1 MAQEEG
7 RSVPLS
13 SEAQAGEAEAASK
26 VRGLGTYLRWV
37 VTAVAVGMT
46 LFQLYTALFGAYVA
60 NTQRAAHITFVLVL
74 VFLLYKPLAK
84 RDQGSVPFYDWVLLG
99 LAVASYGYFTLYG
112 QEISTRFAFAEPL
125 SDFELLVG
133 SVALVILLEATRRVV
148 GNALFAIAFSML
160 AYTMLGGGLPGALGH
175 QQYALDQ
182 VVEQLFFTTSGVFGV
197 PLGVSATFIF
207 LFILFGKILEGT
219 GGGKFFMDL
228 ALATMGRYRGGPA
241 KAAIAGSSLMGTIS
255 GSAVANVATTGTFT
269 IPMMRRTGYDRTF
282 SGAVESVA
290 SSGGQIMPPIMGA
303 AAFII
308 ASFLGVPY
316 GQVALAALIPAVVY
330 FACLFFQV
338 DFRAARMGLR
348 GLGEEV
354 PSAIGTLKTGFLYL
368 VPLVV
373 IVYTLVEG
381 FSIMRVGLL
390 AIATTVLVGAIASLR
405 SLAPG
410 NLLRISEAAARGVIE
425 VAVACAV
432 AGLVVG
438 LISQTGLGLRF
449 NSILLAV
456 AGGSLLVTLLLTMVA
471 SIILGMG
478 LPTSAAYIVQ
488 IPLTIPAL
496 IELGV
501 APIAAHLF
509 VFYFACMSAITP
521 PVALAAFAGAAISGA
536 NPMRTGFTAL
546 RLGIVAFVI
555 PFVFAYSPELLILD
569 SGIGEVLLIAVTVM
583 AGAYALAA
591 AAEGWLLIEA
601 KWYERVLLAAGALA
615 LIAPGLWTDAP
626 GLAAI
631 GLVFAAQMLRRRR
644 TAPPEAEPGEPAT
657 AGARQ
662 EVKE

>member
-1 MAQEEG
+1 MESMVEKERQDPAP
-7 RSVPLS
+7 S
-13 SEAQAGEAEAASK
+13 AGVTMEDGAAVSK
-26 VRGLGTYLRWV
+26 VRELEGYTRWV
-37 VTAVAVGMT
+37 VTGVAVALT
-46 LFQLYTALFGAYVA
+46 LFQLYTAFFGTYVA

-74 VFLLYKPLAK
+74 VFLLYKPLMS
-84 RDQGSVPFYDWVLLG
+84 RDQSRVPVYDWALLG
-99 LAVASYGYFTLYG
+99 LTAGVYGYFVLQG
-112 QEISTRFAFAEPL
+112 QEISGRFSFTVPL
-125 SDFELLVG
+125 TNLELLAG
-133 SVALVILLEATRRVV
+133 TLALVLLLEATRRVV
-148 GNALFAIAFSML
+148 GNALCIIAATML
-160 AYTMLGGGLPGALGH
+160 AYTLVGGSLPGALGH

-197 PLGVSATFIF
+197 PLGVSASFIF
-207 LFILFGKILEGT
+207 LFILFGKFLEGT

-228 ALATMGRYRGGPA
+228 ALSTMGRYRGGPA

-255 GSAVANVATTGTFT
+255 GSAVANVATSGTFT
-269 IPMMRRTGYDRTF
+269 IPMMRRTGYGRTF

-316 GQVALAALIPAVVY
+316 GQVALAALIPAIVY

-338 DFRAARMGLR
+338 DFRAVRLGLR

-354 PSAIGTLKTGFLYL
+354 PSFTGTIKTGFLYL
-368 VPLVV
+368 IPLAV
-373 IVYTLVEG
+373 IIYMLIEG
-381 FSIMRVGLL
+381 FSIMRVGLF
-390 AIATTVLVGAIASLR
+390 AIATTAVVGAIISLR
-405 SLAPG
+405 NLAPR

-449 NSILLAV
+449 NSLLLTV
-456 AGGSLLVTLLLTMVA
+456 AGGSLFITLLLTMVA

-501 APIAAHLF
+501 VPIAAHLF

-536 NPMRTGFTAL
+536 NPMRTGFTAV
-546 RLGIVAFVI
+546 RLGIVAFII
-555 PFVFAYSPELLILD
+555 PFVFAYSPEILIVDSELQQILLTAAT
-569 SGIGEVLLIAVTVM
+569 VLF
-583 AGAYALAA
+583 GAFALAA
-591 AAEGWLLIEA
+591 AAEGWLLIGA
-601 KWYERVLLAAGALA
+601 TWYERVLLAVGALT
-615 LIAPGLWTDAP
+615 LISPGLWTDIP
-626 GLAAI
+626 GLAAMALALLSQI
-631 GLVFAAQMLRRRR
+631 LRGGRLPWQSKS
-644 TAPPEAEPGEPAT
+644 AGESSS
-657 AGARQ
+657 GA
-662 EVKE
+662 